1 MSRRLSHIKWRS
13 RGRQPRRRLL
23 VVLDHFGDKAIAD
36 ARNGEDIALTVLA
49 LAEGLAQKKDIL
61 AEVSL
66 FHEAVGPNGLHK
78 FRLFDNPAA
87 VVHQE
92 EQYFKGF
99 RRKGQ
104 KLRALHERAFLAVQP
119 KRAKLAEALCL
130 LRHTVIQRTLRII
143 ELIPK
148 DTELSLPAGCSHGNT
163 RAAKSARRAA
173 ESITGTRRNAW
184 FAWFPEKVKRKR
196 P

>member
-1 MSRRLSHIKWRS
+1 MSRIKWRS
-13 RGRQPRRRLL
+13 RGRQSRRRLL
-23 VVLDHFGDKAIAD
+23 VVLDHFGDKAISD
-36 ARNGEDIALTVLA
+36 AGNGEDIALTFLA
-49 LAEGLAQKKDIL
+49 VAEGFAQKKDVL

-66 FHEAVGPNGLHK
+66 FHETVGPNGLHK

-87 VVHQE
+87 VVDQE

-99 RRKGQ
+99 RREGQ
-104 KLRALHERAFLAVQP
+104 KLRAVHERAFLAVQP

-143 ELIPK
+143 ELILK
-148 DTELSLPAGCSHGNT
+148 DIELSLPAGCSHDNT
-163 RAAKSARRAA
+163 KAAKRTRRAA
-173 ESITGTRRNAW
+173 ESITGTRWNAW
-184 FAWFPEKVKRKR
+184 FARFPEKVKRKR